1 MTCIMQQKGKF
12 LKDSVMILAAK
23 FEASTWGKKSS
34 TDHPTGGGFRMGIG
48 SSGVKFQADPWN
60 AFCVLFF

>member
-1 MTCIMQQKGKF
+1 MQQKGKF

-34 TDHPTGGGFRMGIG
+34 TDHPTGWGFRIGIG
-48 SSGVKFQADPWN
+48 SSGVQFQADP
-60 AFCVLFF
+60 